1 MFNNKEIIYKII
13 FNGNPNKLLDIMAL
27 YDFNIDASKEIWKV
41 K

>member
-13 FNGNPNKLLDIMAL
+13 FNGNPNKLINIMSS
-27 YDFNIDASKEIWKV
+27 YNFKIDTSKDIWKV